1 MKKHEMNESTAGSGR
16 DSTDDSADEQPQQ
29 TDDAAADAGS
39 ESPEEG
45 AAAMADAED
54 AVVDEGD

>member
-1 MKKHEMNESTAGSGR
+1 MNESTSGSGR
-16 DSTDDSADEQPQQ
+16 DADEQPQQ

-45 AAAMADAED
+45 AAAMEDAED
-54 AVVDEGD
+54 AVVDEGN

>member
-1 MKKHEMNESTAGSGR
+1 MNETTAGSGR
-16 DSTDDSADEQPQQ
+16 DNSDERPQQ

-45 AAAMADAED
+45 AAAMEDAED
-54 AVVDEGD
+54 AVVDKDN